1 MGTRNAASAGRA
13 ARSSAFTSLPKKSLA
28 AVFML
33 AAIMLC
39 AAAPAQAAES
49 CPYNMGQTVSVSGT
63 VDSEPTKRDDGYI
76 VISLKADQCP
86 ADLFNIFV
94 SPQLPPPSGCRE
106 GAKVSA
112 TGAIFVIDSIFP
124 GRVFGIAA
132 SATAA
137 CTPPPG

>member
-1 MGTRNAASAGRA
+1 MGIRNAVSPRTA
-13 ARSSAFTSLPKKSLA
+13 ARTSTVRCLSEKSLA
-28 AVFML
+28 AVFMF
-33 AAIMLC
+33 AAVVLC
-39 AAAPAQAAES
+39 AAAPARAAES

-63 VDSEPTKRDDGYI
+63 VDGEPTKRDDGYI

-132 SATAA
+132 SATAV
-137 CTPPPG
+137 CTPAPS